1 MPPLYG
7 NEPTLKNKLESGL
20 TAGSRFAILRMER
33 ALPLL
38 AGRTERPRRDKKLI
52 KVKQSIERIVS

>member
-7 NEPTLKNKLESGL
+7 NEPTLKNKLLSRLTDESG
-20 TAGSRFAILRMER
+20 FAILRMER

-38 AGRTERPRRDKKLI
+38 AGRTERPKIYKKLI
-52 KVKQSIERIVS
+52 KVKQSIERILS